1 MKFYHH
7 LLIRKKKFPPLTI
20 VFKGKASLNFNCD
33 SATAAMMIGMTSMM
47 IVMACIV

>member
-7 LLIRKKKFPPLTI
+7 LLIRKKIPPLTI